1 MTEEML
7 AEVEGRTLILRLNRP
22 ERRNALSFS
31 LINQLSDALSS
42 IPNDDSV
49 RSVILTGEGSCF
61 CSGMDLREAVGE
73 GTKVL
78 SSVTLLTAFGD
89 LIGQIRRCSR
99 PTIAA
104 LNGDALAGGAGL
116 ALACDFSIA
125 STTTCLGYPEVR
137 SGMVAAI
144 VLGDLVQAVGS
155 RYARELLLTGKR
167 ITAAEAERKGLVSR
181 VVSPD
186 EVLAEAKALAHSLI
200 ANAPRALALT
210 KELLDEV
217 SGRLDDL
224 RGAAAV
230 SAIVR
235 DSEEAQEGIHAFLEK
250 RSPRWA
256 EGMTR

>member
-1 MTEEML
+1 MTEEL
-7 AEVEGRTLILRLNRP
+7 HAEVEGRTLILRLNRP
-22 ERRNALSFS
+22 DCRNALSFS
-31 LINQLSDALSS
+31 LINKLSDALSA

-49 RSVILTGEGSCF
+49 RSVILTGEGTCF

-73 GTKVL
+73 GTKRL
-78 SSVTLLTAFGD
+78 SAVTLLTAFGD
-89 LIGQIRRCSR
+89 LIGQIRRCPR

-116 ALACDFSIA
+116 ALACDFTIA
-125 STTTCLGYPEVR
+125 SETACLGYPEVR

-144 VLGDLVQAVGS
+144 VLADLVQAVGS

-167 ITAAEAERKGLVSR
+167 ITAPEAERKGLVSR
-181 VVSPD
+181 VVTHEP
-186 EVLAEAKALAHSLI
+186 VLTHAKAFAHSLI
-200 ANAPRALALT
+200 HNAPKALALT
-210 KELLDEV
+210 KELLDEA

-250 RSPRWA
+250 RTPKWA
-256 EGMTR
+256 NEMP